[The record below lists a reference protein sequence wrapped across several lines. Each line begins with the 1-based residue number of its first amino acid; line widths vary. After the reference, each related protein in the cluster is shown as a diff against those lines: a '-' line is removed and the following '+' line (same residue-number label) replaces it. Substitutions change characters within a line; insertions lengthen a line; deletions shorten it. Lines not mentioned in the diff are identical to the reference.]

1 MALIKNNN
9 IDASYKFK
17 SLKPKLIDKITTLN
31 KNDTKNIHLSHIPKN
46 SSFSSINED
55 SFNYKINQKP
65 SFWIEGYGCSANF
78 SDMEMIAGQLINNGF
93 DIAKN
98 PDESN
103 INLIVTCSVKDATEH
118 RMIHQIKK
126 LSKDNKP
133 LVIAGCLPSADRKLA
148 EKINPYASLM
158 GPNSINKTI
167 EIVKSTLM
175 GEKSISIKNSFIEK
189 INIPKIKINPV
200 ISIVEI
206 GSGCLSECSFCQTK
220 LAKGKIQSYRIGNII
235 NQIKN
240 DLNSGSKEIWL
251 TSTDNGCYGLDINTN
266 LVELLKKCIEMDDDN
281 DYKIRVGMMNP
292 MYLRNM
298 IDDLLYLYTKNNK
311 LFKFIHI
318 PVQSGSERILRK
330 MKRGH
335 TAKTF
340 KQIVRKFRERI
351 PDITIA
357 TDIITGFPGETD
369 EDFELTVKM
378 LTELEP
384 DIINSSKYSPRPG
397 TEAANLK
404 RIDQRIITKRSET
417 LHAVTKNIT
426 KRRNSKWINWKG
438 SILIDEIDNGKLKG
452 RNQYYKSI
460 ILKEY
465 NEKIVDALIKENNKL
480 SNNELFKNN
489 TAFHN
494 MNLNDQNFNLFLGK
508 TIDVKVVGYSNH
520 TLEGIQIT

>member
-1 MALIKNNN
+1 MSLRKDNN

-17 SLKPKLIDKITTLN
+17 SIKPNLIDNITLLN
-31 KNDTKNIHLSHIPKN
+31 KNNIRNIDISHTPKN
-46 SSFSSINED
+46 LPFASMNED
-55 SFNYKINQKP
+55 SFNYKVNQKP

-93 DIAKN
+93 EIAKDPN
-98 PDESN
+98 ESS

-133 LVIAGCLPSADRKLA
+133 LVIAGCLPSADRKLT

-158 GPNSINKTI
+158 GPNSINNTI

-175 GEKSISIKNSFIEK
+175 GKKSISIKNSVIEK
-189 INIPKIKINPV
+189 INLPKIKINPI

-240 DLNSGSKEIWL
+240 DLNTGSKEIWL

-266 LVELLKKCIEMDDDN
+266 LVELLERCIEIDDDI

-292 MYLRNM
+292 MYLTNM
-298 IDDLLYLYTKNNK
+298 IEDLLHLYTKSNK

-318 PVQSGSERILRK
+318 PVQSGSEKILRK

-340 KQIVRKFRERI
+340 KQIVRKFKEKI

-369 EDFELTVKM
+369 EDFELTIKM

-397 TEAANLK
+397 TEASKLK
-404 RIDQRIITKRSET
+404 RMDRRIITNRSEI
-417 LHAVTKNIT
+417 LHAVIKNIT
-426 KRRNSKWINWKG
+426 KKRNSKWINWTG

-460 ILKEY
+460 IMKEY
-465 NEKIVDALIKENNKL
+465 NEKILIDLVKEYDKSNNNKV
-480 SNNELFKNN
+480 FKND
-489 TAFHN
+489 TKFYN
-494 MNLNDQNFNLFLGK
+494 MNLKDQNFNSYLGK
-508 TIDVKVVGYSNH
+508 SIDVKIIGYSNH

>member
-1 MALIKNNN
+1 
-9 IDASYKFK
+9 
-17 SLKPKLIDKITTLN
+17 
-31 KNDTKNIHLSHIPKN
+31 
-46 SSFSSINED
+46 
-55 SFNYKINQKP
+55 
-65 SFWIEGYGCSANF
+65 
-78 SDMEMIAGQLINNGF
+78 
-93 DIAKN
+93 
-98 PDESN
+98 
-103 INLIVTCSVKDATEH
+103 
-118 RMIHQIKK
+118 MIHQIKK

-133 LVIAGCLPSADRKLA
+133 LVIAGCLPSADRKLV

-158 GPNSINKTI
+158 GPNSINNTI
-167 EIVKSTLM
+167 EIVKSTLR
-175 GEKSISIKNSFIEK
+175 GEKSISIGNAFIEK

-220 LAKGKIQSYRIGNII
+220 LAKGKIQSYRIGSII

-266 LVELLKKCIEMDDDN
+266 LVELLEKCIEIDDNN

-298 IDDLLYLYTKNNK
+298 IDDLLYLYTKSNR

-318 PVQSGSERILRK
+318 PVQSGSEKILRK

-340 KQIVRKFRERI
+340 TQIVRKFREKI

-357 TDIITGFPGETD
+357 TDIITGFPGETE
-369 EDFELTVKM
+369 EDFEITLKM

-384 DIINSSKYSPRPG
+384 DIVNSSKYSPRPG
-397 TEAANLK
+397 TEGSKLK
-404 RIDQRIITKRSET
+404 RIDQRITTKRSET
-417 LHAVTKNIT
+417 LHAVIKNIT
-426 KRRNSKWINWKG
+426 KKRNSKWINWKG

-460 ILKEY
+460 ILKEF
-465 NEKIVDALIKENNKL
+465 NEKTLKEFIKEKVKS
-480 SNNELFKNN
+480 SNNEVFKNN
-489 TAFHN
+489 TFLH
-494 MNLNDQNFNLFLGK
+494 NLNFKDESFKSYLGK
-508 TIDVKVVGYSNH
+508 TIDVKIVGYSNH